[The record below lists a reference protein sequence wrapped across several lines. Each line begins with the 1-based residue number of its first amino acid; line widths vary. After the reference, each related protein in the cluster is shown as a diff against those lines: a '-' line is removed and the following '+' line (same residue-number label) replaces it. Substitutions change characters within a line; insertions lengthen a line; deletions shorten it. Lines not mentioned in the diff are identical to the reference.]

1 MEGGNV
7 VKNSDLRDE
16 LKSIIEN
23 ADFTR
28 EELKLLIEKAKEI
41 MDT

>member
-1 MEGGNV
+1 M
-7 VKNSDLRDE
+7 KNSALRDE
-16 LKSIIEN
+16 LKSIIDN
-23 ADFTR
+23 ADFTQ